1 MGNPHSE
8 CAKPEGCAPI
18 TKLFSSSAW
27 IEGQAEEQLRQV
39 ASWPGM
45 LSVAAFPDLHPGRHG
60 PVGAAFMAD
69 RIYPQLVGP
78 DIGCGMALFRLSLP
92 RRKLRLDKVGKKM
105 GILDDA
111 LDQDEARAFLDELSI
126 PSSAEFSQGLG
137 SIGGGNHFCEIQEV
151 VSADAARGS
160 SLSRGDLC
168 LLIHTGSRGHGY
180 GVFRSLEEQWAEG
193 FSPDSPHGKEYIT
206 RHNEAVQWARVNR
219 LAVASRIAEA
229 LRTDIELVTDA
240 AHNTVQHHQDGWLHR
255 KGAAAPDCGLA
266 PLAGS
271 RDDYSYLM
279 EVQDNPQALWS
290 TSHGAGRRYDR
301 ASMH

>member
-1 MGNPHSE
+1 M
-8 CAKPEGCAPI
+8 
-18 TKLFSSSAW
+18 
-27 IEGQAEEQLRQV
+27 
-39 ASWPGM
+39 
-45 LSVAAFPDLHPGRHG
+45 
-60 PVGAAFMAD
+60 
-69 RIYPQLVGP
+69 
-78 DIGCGMALFRLSLP
+78 
-92 RRKLRLDKVGKKM
+92 
-105 GILDDA
+105 
-111 LDQDEARAFLDELSI
+111 
-126 PSSAEFSQGLG
+126 
-137 SIGGGNHFCEIQEV
+137 
-151 VSADAARGS
+151 
-160 SLSRGDLC
+160 
-168 LLIHTGSRGHGY
+168 LIHTGSRGHGY

-301 ASMH
+301 ASMHGRIRKVKSELVSLQRNKFGGQILCSDRDLLIEEAGPAYKSAASVMQDLEDLGVAREIAKMTPLLTFKTTRQGTRK